1 MAITFQE
8 KSNLGERA
16 VVLLVLLAMLGAAVF
31 FGWNFIKENSAPLPA
46 LPAAAPAINV
56 EVLQDPRLAEM
67 EMFPR
72 ISLPEEEITREN
84 PFAEFSA
91 TTTAD
96 TGDEE

>member
-1 MAITFQE
+1 M
-8 KSNLGERA
+8 
-16 VVLLVLLAMLGAAVF
+16 VLLVLLAMLGAAVF

-72 ISLPEEEITREN
+72 ISPPEEEIARGN
-84 PFAEFSA
+84 PFAEVSA

-96 TGDEE
+96 TAGED

>member
-8 KSNLGERA
+8 KSNLGKKIA
-16 VVLLVLLAMLGAAVF
+16 VLLALFLIFAAVIF
-31 FGWNFIKENSAPLPA
+31 FGWRFIEQSFTAPPA
-46 LPAAAPAINV
+46 LPAPAPALNV

-72 ISLPEEEITREN
+72 ISPPEEEITREN
-84 PFAEFSA
+84 PFAEVPA

-96 TGDEE
+96 TGGED

>member
-8 KSNLGERA
+8 KSNLGKRIA
-16 VVLLVLLAMLGAAVF
+16 VLLVLSAALGAVVF
-31 FGWNFIKENSAPLPA
+31 FGWNFTKGNSAA
-46 LPAAAPAINV
+46 LPAFPVPAPALNV

-72 ISLPEEEITREN
+72 ISPPEEEIARGN
-84 PFAEFSA
+84 PFAEVSA

-96 TGDEE
+96 TAGED